1 MPTYPHLLAPYDFG
15 FLTLRNRMVMGAMHT
30 RIETLDRPL
39 DRLAAFYRERA
50 RGEIGLILT
59 GGVAPNPEGR
69 MEDGAPVLSDESEL
83 GTHCAIVDS
92 VHGEGTAIAMQILH
106 AGRYAKLA
114 ECVAPSAIRAPINK
128 FPPRELTLPDIQR
141 TIADFVRTAELAQ
154 QAGYDGVEIMGSEG
168 YLINEFASARTN
180 KRTDEYGGD
189 FAGRT
194 RLAVEIVSAIRK
206 AVGPRFLIIYR
217 ISAIDLV
224 EDGMTGDEVQAL
236 ARLMQQ
242 AGASVLNTGIG
253 WHEAV
258 IPTIAAVV
266 PRAAWS
272 FAVARVK
279 AAVSIPVIASN
290 RINTPEVAEEVL
302 SSGSADFVSMA
313 RPLLADPHF
322 ARKVREGK
330 TEEIN
335 SCIACNQACLD
346 RIFSEQTATCL
357 VNPVAGRELEYAG
370 TTAAAVSPQT
380 IAVVGAGPA
389 GLACAVNA
397 ARRGHRVTLFERAP
411 KFGGPF
417 NLARVFPGKQ
427 EFNESLRYFQNQ
439 LGRLGVAVR
448 TGHAATEDDLAS
460 GRFDAVVLATGVTPR
475 RWAVPGADHPKVV
488 YYDDVLSGAAAVG
501 QTIAIIGAGGIG
513 FDMASW
519 LLTDRNESDPVGSF
533 LNTWGVDT
541 SPTSPGGLAS
551 APAEPHKSRRIAIF
565 QRRNEKLGGTLGKT
579 TGWVLKAQL
588 RRNGV
593 GQFAGVT
600 YLKVDNEGL
609 HYSIGGETK
618 VMACDNV
625 IVCAGQEPDRELQQR
640 LEARGLTV
648 HLVGGS
654 ESAAEL
660 DAVRAIETATRLALA
675 F

>member
-1 MPTYPHLLAPYDFG
+1 MPSYPHLLAPHDFG

-39 DRLAAFYRERA
+39 ERLVAFYRERA

-59 GGVAPNPEGR
+59 GGVAPNLEGR

-83 GTHCAIVDS
+83 AFHRAIVGA
-92 VHGEGTAIAMQILH
+92 VHGEGAAIAMQILH

-128 FPPRELTLPDIQR
+128 FPPRELTPDDIHR
-141 TIADFVRTAELAQ
+141 TVADFVRTAKLAQ

-180 KRTDEYGGD
+180 KRTDEYGGT
-189 FAGRT
+189 FEGRT
-194 RLAVEIVSAIRK
+194 RLAVEIVSAVRK
-206 AVGPRFLIIYR
+206 AAGPRFLVIYR

-236 ARLMQQ
+236 ARLMQH
-242 AGASVLNTGIG
+242 AGANMLNTGIG

-290 RINTPEVAEEVL
+290 RINTPDVAEEVL
-302 SSGSADFVSMA
+302 SSGAADFVSMA

-330 TEEIN
+330 HDEIN

-346 RIFSEQTATCL
+346 RIFSEQTASCL
-357 VNPVAGRELEYAG
+357 VNPVAGREIEYAE
-370 TTAAAVSPQT
+370 AVSSASPKN

-397 ARRGHRVTLFERAP
+397 ARRGHRVTLFERASDI
-411 KFGGPF
+411 GGQF
-417 NLARVFPGKQ
+417 NLASVIPGKD
-427 EFNESLRYFQNQ
+427 EFNETLRYFRSQ
-439 LGRLGVAVR
+439 LARLGVEVR
-448 TGHAATEDDLAS
+448 AGHAASEDDLAS
-460 GRFDAVVLATGVTPR
+460 GKFAAVVLATGVTPR
-475 RWAVPGADHPKVV
+475 RWVVPGADHPMVV
-488 YYDDVLSGAAAVG
+488 YYDDVLSGVKTVG
-501 QTIAIIGAGGIG
+501 QTVAIIGAGGIG

-519 LLTDRNESDPVGSF
+519 LLTDRTDDPIGSF
-533 LNTWGVDT
+533 LKTWGVDT
-541 SPTSPGGLAS
+541 SPTSPGGLAAAS
-551 APAEPHKSRRIAIF
+551 EPGKSRRIAIF

-600 YLKVDNEGL
+600 YLKVNDEGL

-640 LEARGLTV
+640 LQARGITV

-675 F
+675 L